1 MVLIY
6 PGKVTAPNT
15 WNPSLL
21 VTQPCLVL
29 LDKATCI
36 YEVIKQEQPIRAA
49 SEQAGTTA
57 VPRAWELPNSIQ
69 KSAHPAAG
77 MYTDT

>member
-6 PGKVTAPNT
+6 LVKVTAPNM

-21 VTQPCLVL
+21 VTQPCSY
-29 LDKATCI
+29 KAACM
-36 YEVIKQEQPIRAA
+36 YEVIKQKQPIRAA

-57 VPRAWELPNSIQ
+57 VPRAWELPNGTQ
-69 KSAHPAAG
+69 KSAHPASG
-77 MYTDT
+77 IYTDTWF